1 MADWRANRKYSA
13 IPVLI
18 LLAACFTVGSS
29 AANVDGIIRND
40 EYANYTSLASNGRE
54 TGNGFEGVQAMW
66 DTDESANTVYICASA
81 YSEKTIPADSRGNIV
96 FEVRAGD
103 REVTLTA
110 DGSREGTSKDEIR
123 AVADCDTAAATFE
136 GSFRFPDGI
145 EKNLTCSVKVTDWE
159 SRVSNILIFTVRGEE
174 ETSTEQT
181 ETEKEKT
188 VKDETEKTKTAAKRE
203 ADDGE
208 NSGKAERKIVTTQR
222 PKYSSRLRTTKAAKE
237 TAAAKT
243 AKATGAAK
251 KKTYTKKAKQSGN
264 ASQTQEETEQF
275 DGTRIY
281 LLPTTQPPETTRQLS
296 PGEERAK
303 KYRYAAAVAGV
314 LVFTGIALAAM
325 KNRRADDGG
334 EDK

>member
-1 MADWRANRKYSA
+1 MADRRVSRKYSA

-29 AANVDGIIRND
+29 AANVDGIIRNG
-40 EYANYTSLASNGRE
+40 EYANYTSLASNGKE

-66 DTDESANTVYICASA
+66 DTDESANTVYIFASA
-81 YSEKTIPADSRGNIV
+81 YSEKPVPADGRGNIV

-110 DGSREGTSKDEIR
+110 NGAREGTSKDEIR

-145 EKNLTCSVKVTDWE
+145 AENLTCSVKVTDWE

-174 ETSTEQT
+174 DTEPERT

-188 VKDETEKTKTAAKRE
+188 VRDETEKTSAKRE

-208 NSGKAERKIVTTQR
+208 NSGKAERIISTTQR
-222 PKYSSRLRTTKAAKE
+222 PKYSSRLRKPKTAKE
-237 TAAAKT
+237 TAAAQTAKT
-243 AKATGAAK
+243 ARASK
-251 KKTYTKKAKQSGN
+251 KKTYTEKTKRSG
-264 ASQTQEETEQF
+264 AAAGEETEPF

-281 LLPTTQPPETTRQLS
+281 LLPTTQPPETSRRLS

-303 KYRYAAAVAGV
+303 NYRYAAAVAGV

-325 KNRRADDGG
+325 KNRRGDDGG